1 MILICMP
8 NALGTVCITFQLIET
23 KNTSCNTHFF
33 LNTDVLNFIK
43 DMQLIS
49 SPENVKETAYTTH
62 ALPDVKAWVFYPRI
76 LFIYHNVI
84 RCMNL
89 YLIKSVHSILL

>member
-1 MILICMP
+1 
-8 NALGTVCITFQLIET
+8 
-23 KNTSCNTHFF
+23 
-33 LNTDVLNFIK
+33 
-43 DMQLIS
+43 MQLIS

-84 RCMNL
+84 RCMNSQ
-89 YLIKSVHSILL
+89 YLVIKHSNKTLRNIQIR